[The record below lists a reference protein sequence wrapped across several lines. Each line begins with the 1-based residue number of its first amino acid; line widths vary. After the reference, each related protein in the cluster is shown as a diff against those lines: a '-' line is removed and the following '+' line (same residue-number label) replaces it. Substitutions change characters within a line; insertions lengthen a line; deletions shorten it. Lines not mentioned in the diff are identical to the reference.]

1 MNYGE
6 NVKKILYVVAVIVKK
21 KLRLHLQNR
30 HAGTYRDMVICT
42 DNFLAD
48 ALTLN
53 PTKGADYAHQLD
65 LDTSRFVQTMFIE
78 LPVRLHKYKCQTVIL
93 KLIFSHCFKLF
104 VLSNLSV

>member
-42 DNFLAD
+42 DNVLANV
-48 ALTLN
+48 LTLIQLRGHIM
-53 PTKGADYAHQLD
+53 PT
-65 LDTSRFVQTMFIE
+65 
-78 LPVRLHKYKCQTVIL
+78 
-93 KLIFSHCFKLF
+93 
-104 VLSNLSV
+104 N